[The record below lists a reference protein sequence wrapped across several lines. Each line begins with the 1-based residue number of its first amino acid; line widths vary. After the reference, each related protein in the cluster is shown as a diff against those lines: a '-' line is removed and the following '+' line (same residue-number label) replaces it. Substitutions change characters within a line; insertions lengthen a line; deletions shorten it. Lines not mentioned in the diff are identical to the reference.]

1 LKQFSNEPLMDFSIV
16 ENRDRMADAL
26 ATVEEEFGHYY
37 PLIIA
42 GQRVETEERVASVNP
57 CAHEQ
62 VVGYVAQADR
72 AQAEMAMEEAWK
84 AFETWREVPAEGRAA
99 TVLRLSALM
108 RKRKAELAAWLVFE
122 VGKNWVEADADVAE
136 AIDFCEYYAREMIR
150 YEGLNQVYPHPN
162 EQNVQRYIPLG
173 VGVVISPW
181 NFPLAILTGM
191 TTAAVVAG
199 NTVIIKPANTA
210 GVIAAKLMELV
221 DEAGFPPG
229 VINYLPSSGKTIGDY
244 LVQHPKTRFINFTG
258 SKDVGLHIN
267 EVAAKHQPGQI
278 WIKRVVAEMGGKDFI
293 IVDETADLDKAAM
306 GIVKSAFGYQGQKCS
321 ACSRAIIVDS
331 VYDEVLEK
339 TREMA
344 AELRVGEAAANF
356 AVNAVIDEKAFR
368 SISNYID
375 IGREEGRI
383 VLGGDRDSS
392 VGYYIE
398 PTIIEGVSPHA
409 RVAQEEIFGPVLA
422 FIRAD
427 SYDHAVEIANCTEY
441 GLTGSVYS
449 RNRARLESAKDKVHV
464 GNLYL
469 NRHCTG
475 ALVGLHPFGGFN
487 LSGTDSKAGGPDYLL
502 LFMQAK
508 AISEAM

>member
-1 LKQFSNEPLMDFSIV
+1 
-16 ENRDRMADAL
+16 
-26 ATVEEEFGHYY
+26 
-37 PLIIA
+37 
-42 GQRVETEERVASVNP
+42 
-57 CAHEQ
+57 
-62 VVGYVAQADR
+62 
-72 AQAEMAMEEAWK
+72 
-84 AFETWREVPAEGRAA
+84 
-99 TVLRLSALM
+99 
-108 RKRKAELAAWLVFE
+108 
-122 VGKNWVEADADVAE
+122 
-136 AIDFCEYYAREMIR
+136 
-150 YEGLNQVYPHPN
+150 
-162 EQNVQRYIPLG
+162 
-173 VGVVISPW
+173 
-181 NFPLAILTGM
+181 
-191 TTAAVVAG
+191 VAG